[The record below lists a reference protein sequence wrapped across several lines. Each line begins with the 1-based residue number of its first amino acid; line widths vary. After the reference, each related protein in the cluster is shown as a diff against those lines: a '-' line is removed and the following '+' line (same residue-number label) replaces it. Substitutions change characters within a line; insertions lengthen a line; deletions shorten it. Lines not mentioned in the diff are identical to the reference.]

1 MEDKINNTGSK
12 GSSDP
17 NGTPLAYGASAGT
30 LFGIIIGSIT
40 DNMGL
45 WLCVGI
51 CVGLALG
58 AVFTKKRSD

>member
-1 MEDKINNTGSK
+1 MEDKINDAGSK
-12 GSSDP
+12 GSSDS

-45 WLCVGI
+45 WLSVGI
-51 CVGLALG
+51 CLGIGLG
-58 AVFTKKRSD
+58 AALSKKRSD